1 MHNNNNNN
9 NSCAA
14 INKNQLITLF
24 KSQMHLFVSCS
35 PFSLSIFFLS
45 FSVWAP
51 FGTVLICT
59 RFMAAECRFDLLMNL
74 YSFIARFEVVDC
86 RRYMALLQLHL
97 QCSFLCRLCSFV
109 ETCGLYYSWSKLE
122 RCYKWYYRYQYCYN
136 LYCFS
141 ILIIKTFN
149 IDRQYSR
156 NTIFSTVF
164 MFYLQIL
171 ALTLRSHN

>member
-24 KSQMHLFVSCS
+24 KS
-35 PFSLSIFFLS
+35 FLS
-45 FSVWAP
+45 VNFLLVFLCLGAIWYCSY
-51 FGTVLICT
+51 FLIFT

-86 RRYMALLQLHL
+86 RCYMALLQLHL
-97 QCSFLCRLCSFV
+97 QCSFLCRLPSFL

-122 RCYKWYYRYQYCYN
+122 RCYKWYYRYQYCFY
-136 LYCFS
+136 LYRFS

-149 IDRQYSR
+149 INRQYSR
-156 NTIFSTVF
+156 NTSFSTVF
-164 MFYLQIL
+164 IMFYLQIL